1 MIVTRR
7 WHRRLALLGWVVAV
21 LLVHQWGV
29 QQLKAWQPMATSA
42 PPRLAVNLVQRASVR
57 TAPPPKAK
65 PTLAPRPAPAAG
77 VRALV
82 QAPEPAA
89 SAAPLSPPEPPASA
103 AAPVIAVVADAA
115 SAPASSVGPLDAV
128 STPASA
134 PAWAASS
141 PRAGDAPG
149 PEWPLSTQLR
159 YSLVGHY
166 NGPVHGDAEVEWLR
180 QGARYQVRLRVAVGP
195 KYTPFLQRRLSSDG
209 VLTAQGIQPQRYDET
224 TQLLWR
230 TNQSATVL
238 LAGQQVRLGNG
249 QTVPAPPGTQDSAS
263 QFVHLTWLLLTGRE
277 PATAGHVIT
286 LPVALPQQLSPWR
299 YEVVGDEV
307 VTTALGRL
315 PAVHLRP
322 LPPHPRGALVA
333 EVWLAPG
340 FQYLPAQIR
349 IAQDDGVW
357 VLLTL
362 AETPLQEAPAE
373 NPRTP

>member
-1 MIVTRR
+1 LIGAGR
-7 WHRRLALLGWVVAV
+7 WPRRLALLAWVVAV

-29 QQLKAWQPMATSA
+29 QQFKSWQPLAASA

-57 TAPPPKAK
+57 TVAPPKAQPPAAAK
-65 PTLAPRPAPAAG
+65 PVPAAG
-77 VRALV
+77 GSASVPP
-82 QAPEPAA
+82 PEPAA
-89 SAAPLSPPEPPASA
+89 SVAPVSLPESPASA
-103 AAPVIAVVADAA
+103 AATVIAKVADAA
-115 SAPASSVGPLDAV
+115 SAAPSAALPSAA
-128 STPASA
+128 ASA

-141 PRAGDAPG
+141 PRPGDAPG

-159 YSLVGHY
+159 YSLVGNY

-195 KYTPFLQRRLSSDG
+195 KYAPFLQRRLSSDG
-209 VLTAQGIQPQRYDET
+209 VLTASGIQPKRYDET

-230 TNQSATVL
+230 TSHSATVL
-238 LAGQQVRLGNG
+238 LAGQQVRLGQG

-307 VTTALGRL
+307 VTTPLGRL

-322 LPPHPRGALVA
+322 LPPHPPGALVA

-349 IAQDDGVW
+349 IAQDNGVW

-362 AETPLQEAPAE
+362 AEAPLQEAPPE
-373 NPRTP
+373 NQRTP